1 MRTTRSEVTFTASFN
16 LPELEAPQ
24 PAGTYKVETD
34 EEIVEGNE
42 RTVYIRWATLLYL
55 TNGGSTSIISVD
67 PTSLAAAL
75 ARDANV
81 AGSR

>member
-1 MRTTRSEVTFTASFN
+1 MAMRTTRSEVTFSAPFI

-42 RTVYIRWATLLYL
+42 RTIYIRKATLLYVVH
-55 TNGGSTSIISVD
+55 GGSTSVITID
-67 PTSLAAAL
+67 PANLAAAL
-75 ARDANV
+75 SRDAQV
-81 AGSR
+81 